1 MSLRTVSLAA
11 LALCACNDR
20 TLPESSASDGG
31 ASTGEPAASTG
42 GVEASSGTPTT
53 GVPTTGEPPSSCGDG
68 QVDVGEV
75 CLGEPVQI
83 DAAPVGQLATAD
95 VDGDGRIDLLT
106 ESGLWL
112 QRDGGFEPGVVPALA
127 AKWRGFGDFDGD
139 GRIDLYY
146 CDFEQRFV
154 ALSRGDGAGGFAEP
168 VVTEVSQLVRP
179 DAIDVDGDGRT
190 ELVAQAPELKTLRSY
205 VATDDL
211 HVMPLASLP
220 MSTMA
225 FITDVGDGDGDGLP
239 DLMVIDGLTPRIWWG
254 LGDGSFAKTMEYL
267 PQVNDVRFADIEG
280 DGVDELVFSQSQFPP
295 WQDGLHWAGVMWPI
309 GEQSEWPV
317 AEVPLDGFG
326 SELTAGDL
334 SSDGLADVLVWVQF
348 EAGGSEIVVLC
359 SGPGRSLVEC
369 ASAAPD
375 LSVRAWAPLHANG
388 DGALDL
394 VIAGDDGLWVIPA
407 DP

>member
-1 MSLRTVSLAA
+1 MSLRTVSLVA

-20 TLPESSASDGG
+20 TLPESSASHGG

-42 GVEASSGTPTT
+42 GVEASTGAPTT
-53 GVPTTGEPPSSCGDG
+53 GVPTTGEPPASCGDG

-83 DAAPVGQLATAD
+83 DATPVGQLATAD

-127 AKWRGFGDFDGD
+127 ARWRGFGDFDGD

-146 CDFEQRFV
+146 CDDEQRFV

-168 VVTEVSQLVRP
+168 VVTEVSRLVRP

-190 ELVAQAPELKTLRSY
+190 ELVAQALELSTLRSY

-211 HVMPLASLP
+211 HVVPLASLS
-220 MSTMA
+220 MSMMA
-225 FITDVGDGDGDGLP
+225 YVTDVGDGDGDGLP
-239 DLMVIDGLTPRIWWG
+239 DLMVVDGGTPRIWWG
-254 LGDGSFAKTMEYL
+254 LGDGSFAKTMGYL
-267 PQVNDVRFADIEG
+267 PQVDDIGFADIEG
-280 DGVDELVFSQSQFPP
+280 DGVDELVFT
-295 WQDGLHWAGVMWPI
+295 DGVPGTWGPGSYWAGVMWPI

-317 AEVPLDGFG
+317 AEAPLDDFG
-326 SELTAGDL
+326 VHVAAGDL
-334 SSDGLADVLVWVQF
+334 GSDGLADLIVWVWF
-348 EAGGSEIVVLC
+348 ELGGSEIVVFC
-359 SGPGRSLVEC
+359 SAPDRTLVEC
-369 ASAAPD
+369 ASAESD
-375 LSVRAWAPLHANG
+375 LSVRRWAPLHANG